1 MVVCDVSVLST
12 GNNFGGE
19 HSKRRS
25 QFWMKKK
32 FVLLLQHIR
41 YIIITRSYS
50 GRDNFHLI
58 GIVIFHFAF
67 KGTRFD
73 NDIIILLYS
82 YIPKTDKHNTTKYNI
97 VIVLPITFY
106 IKMKTARYIKL
117 LFFFPYKYLQK
128 SDKTAK
134 RSEIITHCEIK

>member
-1 MVVCDVSVLST
+1 MD
-12 GNNFGGE
+12 E
-19 HSKRRS
+19 
-25 QFWMKKK
+25 KKI
-32 FVLLLQHIR
+32 VLLLQHIR

-58 GIVIFHFAF
+58 VIVIFYFAF

-134 RSEIITHCEIK
+134 RSEIITHCEKK